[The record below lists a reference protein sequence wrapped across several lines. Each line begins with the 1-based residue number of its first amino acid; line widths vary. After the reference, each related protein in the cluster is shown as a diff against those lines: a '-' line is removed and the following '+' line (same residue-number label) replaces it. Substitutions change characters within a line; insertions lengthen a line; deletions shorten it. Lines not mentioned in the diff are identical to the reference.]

1 MNITRRFF
9 LQSSAAM
16 AAYCGLTPL
25 RVLADAGLDSRSL
38 VRVRRNKT
46 LVVVFLRGGMDG
58 LNFIV
63 PFKDENYYKLRR
75 SIAIPEPGKPGGLV
89 DLDGFFGLHPR
100 AVALAPWF
108 HKGQAVAMHAVGYDR
123 NTRSHFEEQDTWE
136 TGVTGNTI
144 NSDGWLNRHLLTSEG
159 HGPIRAISLGDSLP
173 RILRGKAP
181 AFAVR
186 GITDLGIFPEK
197 EKDAKESA
205 MQERIGAALEHA
217 YTCDPRVHAAAMEQ
231 HGPLF
236 RDDQQ
241 SAHGLLSQTAGTT
254 FEGIEQLRAVTS
266 QPYEP
271 AAKYPDS
278 EFAKRLLQAARLIKA
293 NIGLEVVEV
302 DYNGWDTHQ
311 NQGNA
316 GADGGGAYGRLVGGL
331 ADGLAAFAAD
341 LEKHL
346 DDVLVVTLSDFGRTA
361 AENGTGGT
369 DHGWANCMFALGGP
383 VLAASPNGSR
393 NVIGHWPGL
402 GPEQLHQQRDLLH
415 TTDFRDVLG
424 EIVSGHLGN
433 TNVRAILPSHEFQ
446 KVGLI

>member
-1 MNITRRFF
+1 
-9 LQSSAAM
+9 M

-25 RVLADAGLDSRSL
+25 RVLADAGLDAGN
-38 VRVRRNKT
+38 VVQVHRNKT

-63 PFKDENYYKLRR
+63 PFKDDNYYKLRR
-75 SIAIPEPGKPGGLV
+75 GIAIPEPGKPNGLV

-100 AVALAPWF
+100 AAALAPWF
-108 HKGQAVAMHAVGYDR
+108 QKGQAVAMHAVGYDR

-197 EKDAKESA
+197 KKDAKESA
-205 MQERIGAALEHA
+205 MQDRIGAALEHA

-231 HGPLF
+231 HGPILKEDARSA
-236 RDDQQ
+236 RD
-241 SAHGLLSQTAGTT
+241 LLSQTAATT
-254 FEGIEQLRAVTS
+254 FEGIEQLRAVTK
-266 QPYEP
+266 QAYEP

-278 EFAKRLLQAARLIKA
+278 EFSKRLQQVARLIKA

-316 GADGGGAYGRLVGGL
+316 GSDNGGSYGRLVGGL
-331 ADGLAAFAAD
+331 AEGLAAFATD

-369 DHGWANCMFALGGP
+369 DHGWANCMFAIGGP
-383 VLAASPNGSR
+383 VLAASPNGAR

-402 GPEQLHQQRDLLH
+402 APEQLHQKRDLLH

-424 EIVSGHLGN
+424 EIVSNHLGN
-433 TNVRAILPSHEFQ
+433 TNVQTILPSHEFQ